1 MGQIKN
7 IKLHI
12 VTDIK
17 KMVFTAV
24 QTSAGNVARSHIRT
38 LAMNPPK
45 YNEPYFTADACT
57 RQPLDTEVCLM
68 CHIISHIQQKSKSTT
83 KSDTLHISNLKTPCL
98 AKKSEEVKT
107 DDVSTT
113 ETEGERT
120 EKLIVSLSKD
130 MAEVNPSCVNSEKD
144 ALRQTIAEIVNH
156 CCQEWIGAES
166 ESANIK
172 AQLHRVQCTTGKSAK
187 IFEVFAVYQLVL
199 FIAVPGRSA
208 TVMIPICGDDMK
220 ILAHQ
225 SYAFFVNHT
234 DSTFTAH
241 TYKNFVIDKKL
252 ILLPCVKWVSN
263 IFSKLL
269 VNKDASGRSSKVIL
283 QKKKK
288 KKKKVEVEEEPETE
302 VVEEVTDDTEVKK
315 DEIKEEEEEKT
326 EEEVVAEPVKQEKK
340 KKKKKIE

>member
-1 MGQIKN
+1 
-7 IKLHI
+7 
-12 VTDIK
+12 
-17 KMVFTAV
+17 
-24 QTSAGNVARSHIRT
+24 
-38 LAMNPPK
+38 
-45 YNEPYFTADACT
+45 
-57 RQPLDTEVCLM
+57 M

-288 KKKKVEVEEEPETE
+288 VEVEEEPETE
-302 VVEEVTDDTEVKK
+302 VVEEVTDDTEVK
-315 DEIKEEEEEKT
+315 DEIKEEEET
-326 EEEVVAEPVKQEKK
+326 EEEVVAEPVKAEKK
-340 KKKKKIE
+340 KKKKIKEPEVGVDVENVEPKKKKKKKDKVISS

>member
-113 ETEGERT
+113 ETEGEKT

-144 ALRQTIAEIVNH
+144 ALRPTIAEIVNH
-156 CCQEWIGAES
+156 CCQEWIGA
-166 ESANIK
+166 
-172 AQLHRVQCTTGKSAK
+172 RVK
-187 IFEVFAVYQLVL
+187 VL
-199 FIAVPGRSA
+199 I
-208 TVMIPICGDDMK
+208 
-220 ILAHQ
+220 
-225 SYAFFVNHT
+225 
-234 DSTFTAH
+234 
-241 TYKNFVIDKKL
+241 
-252 ILLPCVKWVSN
+252 
-263 IFSKLL
+263 SKLNFTGSNARREKVPRYSRCL
-269 VNKDASGRSSKVIL
+269 QFTNWCCSSL
-283 QKKKK
+283 F
-288 KKKKVEVEEEPETE
+288 P
-302 VVEEVTDDTEVKK
+302 
-315 DEIKEEEEEKT
+315 
-326 EEEVVAEPVKQEKK
+326 VAVLL
-340 KKKKKIE
+340 